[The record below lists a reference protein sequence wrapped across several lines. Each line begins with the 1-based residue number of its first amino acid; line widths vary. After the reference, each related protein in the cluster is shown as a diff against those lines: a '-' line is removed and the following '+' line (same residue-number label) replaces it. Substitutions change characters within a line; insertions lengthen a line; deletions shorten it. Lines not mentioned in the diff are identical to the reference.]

1 MAIAR
6 RPRPAP
12 GAALSDDD
20 IHQRLVEAIVD
31 QRLVPGTRLGEDKL
45 GQAFGVS
52 RTRIRQ
58 VLIRL
63 AQEQVVTLQPNK
75 GASIA
80 EPSVDE
86 AREVFEARSVV
97 ESVLVRRFIQR
108 ATASDLKALADCIDQ
123 EEAARRSG
131 DAAMALRQSGRFHLL
146 LADAAGHQTFASFLR
161 RLVSR
166 TSLILMSYAPAE
178 DARVAGPRWIQV
190 CRCEEHR
197 GLLTALRQAS
207 RGRAEEKV
215 REAVA
220 LMTEHLAHI
229 EGSLCFDSDALP
241 ELDLLQTLAQGGR

>member
-1 MAIAR
+1 MATTAR
-6 RPRPAP
+6 KPASSTLP
-12 GAALSDDD
+12 PLSDDD
-20 IHQRLVEAIVD
+20 IHQRLIEAIVD
-31 QRLVPGTRLGEDKL
+31 QRLVPGTKLGEDKL

-86 AREVFEARSVV
+86 AREVFEARVVV
-97 ESVLVRRFIQR
+97 ESVLVRRFAER
-108 ATASDLKALADCIDQ
+108 AKAGDLKALADCIAE

-131 DAAMALRQSGRFHLL
+131 DAAMALRHSGRFHLL
-146 LADAAGHQTFASFLR
+146 LADAAAHQTFAGFLR

-178 DARVAGPRWIQV
+178 GARTAGPRWVQV

-197 GLLTALRQAS
+197 GLLAALRKAS
-207 RGRAEEKV
+207 RGRDEETV
-215 REAVA
+215 GEAVS
-220 LMTEHLAHI
+220 LMRSHLAHI
-229 EGSLCFDSDALP
+229 EASL
-241 ELDLLQTLAQGGR
+241 